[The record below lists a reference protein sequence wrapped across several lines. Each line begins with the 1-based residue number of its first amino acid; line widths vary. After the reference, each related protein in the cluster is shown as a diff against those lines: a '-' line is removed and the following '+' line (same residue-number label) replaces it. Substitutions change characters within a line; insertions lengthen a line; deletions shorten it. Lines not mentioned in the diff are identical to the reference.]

1 MSGLREQIVEC
12 ISAFANTNQL
22 GGLLVIGIGKDGGV
36 YGINHLSDHQRNN
49 LTNVQ
54 QVLRNHAAQVKF
66 VDCTDHAGNPNKLL
80 LIYAPYT
87 SDAICET
94 PENRPK
100 SWRRN
105 GGNNEFLDDR
115 RREQL
120 RRDKRIVDFEAS
132 LACRFDPA
140 DLDDGLVREIRAT
153 WPSAAGGALA
163 DEELL
168 HQLGAI
174 ERTSDGS
181 YFTKAGVLFFS
192 VNPQRTIPSASIRLL
207 RFDSSV
213 HDEKGGPPSL
223 DKMFTGPLTKQ
234 LRDFRSVIRESA
246 LFKVYQVRRPDGGF
260 AEEAEFP
267 PVAVDEA
274 VVNAVA
280 HRDYALSWP
289 IECFYYRDAFVVRNA
304 GSIIQRN
311 TPVPSHFSLADQKL
325 IHTPR
330 NPKLIE
336 WLKAMR
342 DNSGAAFVR
351 ALSEGTR
358 TMRDAMAALGL
369 PPPEYDVKESETVIT
384 LLSEPERRFAAA
396 QQGEEVPSTEY
407 TNLYPVQLRR
417 RGSGAV
423 EHQVSRDKRR
433 EFLNCL
439 KDALVANGWFV
450 DSMRH
455 GLLTAHR
462 RGGFRGHSGVVDECV
477 RLFPAYTFGLR
488 DYNDKT
494 YLCVDFTL
502 EVKNALKLPQLLRH
516 LPPSALVGRAAVG
529 KVQGW
534 QRGRITS
541 CDEEWAVLR
550 LFDFDQTQRVASS
563 DVIPDLPVRLI
574 QQVLAAR
581 NVRFDLSRE
590 IKQQS
595 LSASPAAAR
604 IRSERTQAM
613 VEEIGRTIFPMR
625 FAGMEAVLA
634 STPLKLVRDARVMD
648 GLQVRTIPEPNVE
661 FGHRKETPDVRDGI
675 TRFGAY
681 EHEHREIELV
691 PLVDARYRTQIAAL
705 IERLKTGKYKYRG
718 SERTFSTRFTYGDI
732 VTVPS
737 SAAVYDEC
745 RRLVAERREWVG
757 DPTLRRI
764 MLVHTPEA
772 GFASDDVTSP
782 YFRVKRLL
790 LESGIPC
797 QMVDTPTLDNP
808 DWKDLN
814 LALNLVAKCGVTPW
828 VLPEGI
834 PDADFFVGL
843 SYTQSRGDHAARL
856 MGYANVFNEFGK
868 WLFYS
873 GNTQAFSYE
882 ERTRRLGL
890 LVKDTLKRLKLS
902 PTPNIYFHYSARFSR
917 EDRDAIL
924 ASAREIA
931 PNGVYTFVWIN
942 THHPVRLYDSRPE
955 TDGSLSRGSYAIG
968 SPNQIYLSTTGY
980 NPYRKAMGTPLMLEL
995 NARRF
1000 YPEGSPDSPLD
1011 LRALAAQILALT
1023 KLNWSSTDSLCGE
1036 PITTKYAGDIAYLT
1050 AAFLR
1055 QHETFNLHPVLEPTP
1070 WFI

>member
-1 MSGLREQIVEC
+1 MTASG
-12 ISAFANTNQL
+12 T
-22 GGLLVIGIGKDGGV
+22 
-36 YGINHLSDHQRNN
+36 
-49 LTNVQ
+49 LT
-54 QVLRNHAAQVKF
+54 
-66 VDCTDHAGNPNKLL
+66 
-80 LIYAPYT
+80 
-87 SDAICET
+87 
-94 PENRPK
+94 
-100 SWRRN
+100 
-105 GGNNEFLDDR
+105 
-115 RREQL
+115 
-120 RRDKRIVDFEAS
+120 
-132 LACRFDPA
+132 
-140 DLDDGLVREIRAT
+140 
-153 WPSAAGGALA
+153 
-163 DEELL
+163 DEDLL

-174 ERTSDGS
+174 ERTSNGP

-213 HDEKGGPPSL
+213 NDENHGPPSL
-223 DKMFTGPLTKQ
+223 DKMFTGPITKQ

-311 TPVPSHFSLADQKL
+311 TPV
-325 IHTPR
+325 
-330 NPKLIE
+330 
-336 WLKAMR
+336 
-342 DNSGAAFVR
+342 
-351 ALSEGTR
+351 
-358 TMRDAMAALGL
+358 
-369 PPPEYDVKESETVIT
+369 
-384 LLSEPERRFAAA
+384 
-396 QQGEEVPSTEY
+396 
-407 TNLYPVQLRR
+407 
-417 RGSGAV
+417 
-423 EHQVSRDKRR
+423 
-433 EFLNCL
+433 
-439 KDALVANGWFV
+439 
-450 DSMRH
+450 
-455 GLLTAHR
+455 
-462 RGGFRGHSGVVDECV
+462 
-477 RLFPAYTFGLR
+477 
-488 DYNDKT
+488 
-494 YLCVDFTL
+494 
-502 EVKNALKLPQLLRH
+502 
-516 LPPSALVGRAAVG
+516 
-529 KVQGW
+529 
-534 QRGRITS
+534 
-541 CDEEWAVLR
+541 
-550 LFDFDQTQRVASS
+550 ASS

-581 NVRFDLSRE
+581 NMRFDLSRE

-604 IRSERTQAM
+604 IRSERTQSM
-613 VEEIGRTIFPMR
+613 VEEIGQAIFPIR

-634 STPLKLVRDARVMD
+634 STPLKLVRDARVAD
-648 GLQVRTIPEPNVE
+648 GLHVRTIPEPNVE

-681 EHEHREIELV
+681 EDEHREIELV
-691 PLVDARYRTQIAAL
+691 PLVDARYRSQIASL

-745 RRLVAERREWVG
+745 RRLVAERREWLG

-772 GFASDDVTSP
+772 GFASDDVASP

-797 QMVDTPTLDNP
+797 QMVDTPTLENP

-843 SYTQSRGDHAARL
+843 SYTQSRGDGAARL

-873 GNTQAFSYE
+873 GNTQAFSYD

-924 ASAREIA
+924 TAAREIA

-968 SPNQIYLSTTGY
+968 SPNQVYLSTTGY
-980 NPYRKAMGTPLMLEL
+980 NPYRKAMGTPVMLEI
-995 NARRF
+995 NARRC
-1000 YPEGSPDSPLD
+1000 YPQGAPDSPLD
-1011 LRALAAQILALT
+1011 LRALASQILALT

-1055 QHETFNLHPVLEPTP
+1055 QGETFKLHPVLEPTP